1 MSLYDPF
8 SGKKMKESKYT
19 DGFKQCR
26 ARLTDPQYKAIIDWI
41 DGQIDTIANGEEITD
56 SSWLPG
62 HDWSGTVLDP
72 LYTACGADEKL
83 AGMYWGVLLW
93 NRFVSHELDWFF
105 KTKDRTE
112 DEREPGKK
120 YWRKHLSA

>member
-8 SGKKMKESKYT
+8 SMKKMKMSKHT
-19 DGFKQCR
+19 DNFRQCR
-26 ARLTDPQYKAIIDWI
+26 ARLTQPEYNAIVDWI
-41 DGQIDTIANGEEITD
+41 NGQISTIANGEEITD

-62 HDWSGTVLDP
+62 QDWSGMPLDP
-72 LYTACGADEKL
+72 LFTACGADEKL

-93 NRFVSHELDWFF
+93 NCFVSHELDWFF
-105 KTKDRTE
+105 KTKDKTE

-120 YWRKHLSA
+120 YWRAHLTA